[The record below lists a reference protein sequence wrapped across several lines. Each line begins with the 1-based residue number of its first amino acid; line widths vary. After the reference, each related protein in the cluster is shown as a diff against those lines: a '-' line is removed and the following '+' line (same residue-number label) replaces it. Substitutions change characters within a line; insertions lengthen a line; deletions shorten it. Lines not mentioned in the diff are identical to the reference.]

1 MRRWHA
7 DINPQHTTLRGSVD
21 CAVAVT
27 RDFSEHQL
35 SKPVPGRRL

>member
-7 DINPQHTTLRGSVD
+7 QINPQHAMLRGSIG
-21 CAVAVT
+21 CAVAAT
-27 RDFSEHQL
+27 RGFSEDQL

>member
-7 DINPQHTTLRGSVD
+7 EINPQHTMLRGSVD
-21 CAVAVT
+21 CVVAAA
-27 RDFSEHQL
+27 RGISEDQP